1 MLSVL
6 QSQLEEGQMIT
17 SFTYRNL
24 VPLYAE
30 EEMRV
35 CVRKERNEK
44 NRRRYEVWIE
54 GKAGGFAVR
63 ASATVGQG
71 GVDSGII

>member
-6 QSQLEEGQMIT
+6 QSRLKEGEMIT

-24 VPLYAE
+24 APLCAQ

-35 CVRKERNEK
+35 CL
-44 NRRRYEVWIE
+44 RRDREDAKRYEVWME
-54 GKAGGFAVR
+54 GRAGGYAVKG
-63 ASATVGQG
+63 SATVGETG
-71 GVDSGII
+71 